1 MPIAYSLRAPPS
13 AAQQRLR
20 LPPPPQPFA
29 TPPLDAG
36 AARRRRA
43 VGVAAASA
51 SPFDELHA
59 RGRPVHGPSKVS
71 QPPHPICLGR
81 IAPAAYPPFPPKLN
95 SSLVGTI
102 GYR

>member
-20 LPPPPQPFA
+20 LPPPPPPFA
-29 TPPLDAG
+29 AAPLDAG

-43 VGVAAASA
+43 VGVASASA
-51 SPFDELHA
+51 SPFDELNA

-71 QPPHPICLGR
+71 QPTVPPYLACLGR
-81 IAPAAYPPFPPKLN
+81 IAPAANHPLPYFPQ
-95 SSLVGTI
+95 I
-102 GYR
+102 E